1 MPGNPREIV
10 TMAERRFPVRIR
22 IGVPPSG
29 FGQRYM
35 EITEWLDGNCGADG
49 WAITPSGM
57 ASAFVARWCAVTKVK
72 TEAGCSGFVTT
83 NRRRGSGRRC
93 TGRFKSQR
101 NPRRIA
107 AAILPGASNMKC
119 CCVRERR
126 PARICER
133 VNWWQSSSSRAPI
146 GGHLDVSSRRRC
158 VAGHP
163 TASLT
168 QLIAAAI
175 AGVLSLCSPASNG

>member
-1 MPGNPREIV
+1 LVRLHGNHGMARREL
-10 TMAERRFPVRIR
+10 RRRRLGDNAVRHAR
-22 IGVPPSG
+22 RA
-29 FGQRYM
+29 QRRR
-35 EITEWLDGNCGADG
+35 LDLFRDA
-49 WAITPSGM
+49 TL

-146 GGHLDVSSRRRC
+146 GGHRDVSSGRRC

>member
-29 FGQRYM
+29 FGQRYT

-57 ASAFVARWCAVTKVK
+57 RGVLNDAVSIYFLDATLASAFVARWCAASRVETLRRR
-72 TEAGCSGFVTT
+72 AGCSASVTT

-93 TGRFKSQR
+93 TGRLRF
-101 NPRRIA
+101 
-107 AAILPGASNMKC
+107 
-119 CCVRERR
+119 
-126 PARICER
+126 
-133 VNWWQSSSSRAPI
+133 
-146 GGHLDVSSRRRC
+146 
-158 VAGHP
+158 
-163 TASLT
+163 
-168 QLIAAAI
+168 
-175 AGVLSLCSPASNG
+175 